1 MATTWRIVY
10 HWDDETIK
18 KEKREFSLTDE
29 IMELINSWWGWGGW
43 AINWVKVNWQVV
55 NPDQAWYVW
64 LTIPWV
70 INTLSSNST
79 SDALSAKQWKVLY
92 EYIQALQHVWHFL
105 ALWNTATWLPVT
117 NPETSPYT
125 YNTWDYYI
133 VSNVAAAGW
142 TNYKPNGSSYTI
154 NVASTTVESWDVQV
168 NDLYFY
174 DWYERRLLD
183 NSWWGSSIAVDSSL
197 STTSTNPVENRVIT
211 NRLNQM
217 ALDANTK
224 TFWLTNL
231 QDTTTW
237 QAIRDW
243 VDGGWNAIV
252 YYSWMPYYMTAKS
265 ATRITLY
272 SKFIGTQ
279 NSPSNQSTGFTEQ
292 LMWIDN
298 NNNTITITN
307 TAVWMWAP
315 YLATNQNYA
324 TAYTPLYDGS
334 PATKKYVDDKFSAVP
349 VYTAGSNINITSN
362 QISTI
367 RNWYVYVT
375 CNDAATTKDKTGT
388 SAEGNYTPQEWDL
401 VMVHFVNWCSVW
413 WPTIAIDWWSAIPFY
428 IWVDGANAGNM
439 YFGSNNVS
447 KMFIYTNGKLVWD
460 AVKDNNNTYSAW
472 TGLALSNWVFSNTQ
486 PWPTVSATAPANPSE
501 WDMWYDT
508 DNDVL
513 KVYNGSS
520 WDEAWWGEAIDLV
533 AWDGIII
540 NSIWSDLP
548 DWYTQ
553 LQSISSSGSQY
564 ILTWINY
571 VSWHTYEFT
580 HKLFVNS
587 ATDASK
593 WTWWN
598 AWGWLMMINQSWI
611 KYSWGWTSSIIGD
624 AWQEL
629 EVTISIWN
637 WTSTYDYTI
646 WWTTW
651 SLSRSNT
658 SLASYAGS
666 TPYPLFVSTVNN
678 GWWTIYVG
686 SEMTATYYYFEAKD
700 NGTLVRKMYPAK
712 RNADNAIWMY
722 DVVNN
727 VFYTNN
733 WSWSFVPWPIVP
745 VGWLE
750 ISAIPYVWWTDIEVV
765 LWEAKRLPT
774 WYTEVEYVQSDGNC
788 YIDTLVNTAWTDYIE
803 NHFQKLWSSSTTCAW
818 FGSWEWNNLI
828 RFCIGSYSSQQLWR
842 PCFFGWYNY
851 TSPIW
856 TLNTN
861 KNVIKF
867 YYAWWTYYQTLNDGG
882 PNTYVPQNIW
892 TNPSITSYMFAR
904 HWADWQDTTYD
915 NEWTKIF
922 YHLQKDVN
930 WVNKMEL
937 IPCVRD
943 SDDEPGFYDLVN
955 ERFLANSWS
964 WTLTAWPEVTY
975 NPANVINYTGEGSNT
990 KTFYLSG
997 TSDLTNAQAAY
1008 DWYLAWKNP
1017 IIRISGW
1024 NYSFI
1029 LEWDN
1034 LEPTY
1039 HLGFYWVNGGA
1050 DNWLSNS
1057 YIGINPRLELRYSSD
1072 TVTSVVVTSYSANT
1086 LFTNVDYSTPYTP
1099 QYNGSPA
1106 TKKYVDDTVWWAISR
1121 WTTAPSN
1128 PVEWQLWYDTTND
1141 VLKVYDWTNW
1151 NAVGGSTD
1159 TSNTK
1164 TFYLAST
1171 SDLTNAQAA
1180 YDWYAAGKN
1189 PIIVYNNV
1197 VYVLYEKTSTY
1208 IKFVSLSGGTSDASD
1223 WTSYEYLY
1231 GLKFNLNSSTV
1242 SSIANSNARLTSYY
1256 LRTWFNYPTP
1266 YTPQYNGS
1274 PATKK
1279 YVDDKMYSW
1288 TTAPSNPTEWQL
1300 WYDTTNDV
1308 LKVYNW
1314 TAWVAVWWWGGWV
1327 SIINVEV
1334 ATAYNTTAKVWTTTA
1349 WNYTPTAWDLLM
1361 VNFVNW
1367 CSVASPTLNIDGSWA
1382 KNIRTGNA
1390 SATTSTL
1397 ALWST
1402 SNSNIKMLM
1411 YYDGTYYR
1419 TWSTSN
1425 NTYSGM
1431 SQSTASTGTS
1441 TTSSLIS
1448 AKVLNDTIKEKA
1460 ITLAAD
1466 SPLDVT
1472 EIRAWTETQYNALSS
1487 KWPTTAYLCVED

>member
-29 IMELINSWWGWGGW
+29 IMELINSWWGWG

-70 INTLSSNST
+70 INNLSSNST

-117 NPETSPYT
+117 NPETSPYN

-133 VSNVAAAGW
+133 VSNVAAGSW

-168 NDLYFY
+168 NDIYFY

-197 STTSTNPVENRVIT
+197 STTSTNPVQNAVIT

-252 YYSWMPYYMTAKS
+252 YYSWMPYFVTAKS

-272 SKFIGTQ
+272 SKFTGTQ

-298 NNNTITITN
+298 NNNTITISN
-307 TAVWMWAP
+307 TAVWLWAP

-349 VYTAGSNINITSN
+349 VYTAGSNIDITSN

-375 CNDAATTKDKTGT
+375 CNDAASTKAKTGT

-401 VMVHFVNWCSVW
+401 IMIHFVNWCAVW

-428 IWVDGANAGNM
+428 IWVDGANAGNL
-439 YFGSNNVS
+439 YFGSTNVS
-447 KMFIYTNGKLVWD
+447 KMFIYTNGRLVWD
-460 AVKDNNNTYSAW
+460 AVKDTNNAYSAW

-486 PWPTVSATAPANPSE
+486 PWPTVSSTAPANPSE
-501 WDMWYDT
+501 WQLWYDT
-508 DNDVL
+508 TNDVL
-513 KVYNGSS
+513 KVYDWTNWNEVGGSIDTS
-520 WDEAWWGEAIDLV
+520 NVKAFFLEDDEDTTAAAEILERV
-533 AWDGIII
+533 AEWRSEEVYRYPIIYMGG
-540 NSIWSDLP
+540 DTYLP
-548 DWYTQ
+548 
-553 LQSISSSGSQY
+553 
-564 ILTWINY
+564 
-571 VSWHTYEFT
+571 
-580 HKLFVNS
+580 S
-587 ATDASK
+587 AGQA
-593 WTWWN
+593 
-598 AWGWLMMINQSWI
+598 LR
-611 KYSWGWTSSIIGD
+611 
-624 AWQEL
+624 
-629 EVTISIWN
+629 
-637 WTSTYDYTI
+637 WTSTMTI
-646 WWTTW
+646 RFINVEPERDVIGYSRTE
-651 SLSRSNT
+651 LSQ
-658 SLASYAGS
+658 S
-666 TPYPLFVSTVNN
+666 TIEIS
-678 GWWTIYVG
+678 WTIDTETFAVSG
-686 SEMTATYYYFEAKD
+686 VTITTETNILWDFLEAK
-700 NGTLVRKMYPAK
+700 
-712 RNADNAIWMY
+712 
-722 DVVNN
+722 
-727 VFYTNN
+727 
-733 WSWSFVPWPIVP
+733 S
-745 VGWLE
+745 
-750 ISAIPYVWWTDIEVV
+750 
-765 LWEAKRLPT
+765 
-774 WYTEVEYVQSDGNC
+774 
-788 YIDTLVNTAWTDYIE
+788 
-803 NHFQKLWSSSTTCAW
+803 
-818 FGSWEWNNLI
+818 
-828 RFCIGSYSSQQLWR
+828 
-842 PCFFGWYNY
+842 
-851 TSPIW
+851 
-856 TLNTN
+856 
-861 KNVIKF
+861 
-867 YYAWWTYYQTLNDGG
+867 WWTY
-882 PNTYVPQNIW
+882 
-892 TNPSITSYMFAR
+892 ITPR
-904 HWADWQDTTYD
+904 TPTYD
-915 NEWTKIF
+915 
-922 YHLQKDVN
+922 
-930 WVNKMEL
+930 
-937 IPCVRD
+937 
-943 SDDEPGFYDLVN
+943 
-955 ERFLANSWS
+955 
-964 WTLTAWPEVTY
+964 
-975 NPANVINYTGEGSNT
+975 
-990 KTFYLSG
+990 
-997 TSDLTNAQAAY
+997 
-1008 DWYLAWKNP
+1008 
-1017 IIRISGW
+1017 
-1024 NYSFI
+1024 
-1029 LEWDN
+1029 WD
-1034 LEPTY
+1034 PT
-1039 HLGFYWVNGGA
+1039 
-1050 DNWLSNS
+1050 
-1057 YIGINPRLELRYSSD
+1057 
-1072 TVTSVVVTSYSANT
+1072 
-1086 LFTNVDYSTPYTP
+1086 
-1099 QYNGSPA
+1099 
-1106 TKKYVDDTVWWAISR
+1106 TKKYVDDKVSWAISK

-1141 VLKVYDWTNW
+1141 VLKSYDWTNW
-1151 NAVGGSTD
+1151 NVVWDDDAD
-1159 TSNTK
+1159 INTK
-1164 TFYLAST
+1164 TFFVAATQAPVRSENMSFEINDTTPLQNAVDWIAEWNEALIDVNFVLDWESSSQHRTVLTFSWRTDEDDARTYTFSNAVGRNWATTAMALLINCTESWWEYAVNNASCFVSNTHYLAT
-1171 SDLTNAQAA
+1171 DNT
-1180 YDWYAAGKN
+1180 
-1189 PIIVYNNV
+1189 
-1197 VYVLYEKTSTY
+1197 
-1208 IKFVSLSGGTSDASD
+1208 
-1223 WTSYEYLY
+1223 TSY
-1231 GLKFNLNSSTV
+1231 TP
-1242 SSIANSNARLTSYY
+1242 
-1256 LRTWFNYPTP
+1256 TWD
-1266 YTPQYNGS
+1266 YN

-1279 YVDDKMYSW
+1279 YVDDTVWWAISKW
-1288 TTAPSNPTEWQL
+1288 TTAPSNPVEWQL
-1300 WYDTTNDV
+1300 WYDTTNDA

-1314 TAWVAVWWWGGWV
+1314 TAWVAVWWSGWV
-1327 SIINVEV
+1327 DIKNVTV
-1334 ATAYNTTAKVWTTTA
+1334 ATAYNTAAKVWTTTA

-1460 ITLAAD
+1460 ITLD
-1466 SPLDVT
+1466 PNSPLDVT
-1472 EIRAWTETQYNALSS
+1472 TIWAGTESQYNNLSS
-1487 KWPTTAYLCVED
+1487 KWATTAYLCVEE